1 MPSRSRRRATS
12 CGGRGSG
19 VRSTASPARC
29 SSRSACGW
37 RPRAA
42 EGNRSA
48 AAGHEA
54 DQMALDERSLGL
66 LFERHAKPI
75 YNYCFRR
82 VGDWAVAE
90 DLVSI
95 VFLEAWRTR
104 RTLRDP
110 DKALPW
116 LYGIATNVV
125 RNRRRSE
132 RRYAAALS
140 RVPPAVAV
148 RLDDER
154 LVQGIVAAV
163 AKLPRR
169 EQDVFVLCAGLD
181 VSYED
186 AALAL
191 RIPIGT
197 VRSRLS
203 RARRRLRELE
213 ASGGHEE
220 TRTRPREAFER

>member
-1 MPSRSRRRATS
+1 
-12 CGGRGSG
+12 
-19 VRSTASPARC
+19 
-29 SSRSACGW
+29 
-37 RPRAA
+37 
-42 EGNRSA
+42 
-48 AAGHEA
+48 
-54 DQMALDERSLGL
+54 MALDERSLGL

-82 VGDWAVAE
+82 VGDWATAE

-110 DKALPW
+110 EKALPW

-132 RRYAAALS
+132 RRYAVALS
-140 RVPPAVAV
+140 RVPPAESEPDFAPEVAV

-203 RARRRLRELE
+203 RARRRLRELD
-213 ASGGHEE
+213 AAGGHEE

>member
-1 MPSRSRRRATS
+1 
-12 CGGRGSG
+12 
-19 VRSTASPARC
+19 
-29 SSRSACGW
+29 
-37 RPRAA
+37 
-42 EGNRSA
+42 
-48 AAGHEA
+48 
-54 DQMALDERSLGL
+54 MALDERSLGL
-66 LFERHAKPI
+66 LFERHAKAI

-82 VGDWAVAE
+82 VGDWATAE

-95 VFLEAWRTR
+95 VFLEAWRKR

-110 DKALPW
+110 AKALPW
-116 LYGIATNVV
+116 LYGIATNVC
-125 RNRRRSE
+125 RNRRRWE

-140 RVPPAVAV
+140 RVPPPQPEPDFAADAAV
-148 RLDDER
+148 RLDEER
-154 LVQGIVAAV
+154 LVQGVLAAV
-163 AKLPRR
+163 ARLPRH

-191 RIPIGT
+191 RIPVGT

-213 ASGGHEE
+213 PAAGHEE
-220 TRTRPREAFER
+220 TTRATPWEAYER